1 MKFIYKYRIKWQEV
15 DPMYFVRTEEY
26 LDYYREAS
34 SELMRSVGY
43 PYRKLEEEKLQFP
56 IIEVHAKYLKPL
68 RYDEQITIE
77 TWISKLKSFQIVV
90 QYKILK
96 DTGEEAA
103 NAKIIYGVL
112 TKESEELSPMPD
124 ELKTKLEGFVE
135 KES

>member
-1 MKFIYKYRIKWQEV
+1 MRFKYNYRIKWQEV

-43 PYRKLEEEKLQFP
+43 PYKRLEDEKLQFP
-56 IIEVHAKYLKPL
+56 IIDVHAKYMKPL
-68 RYDEQITIE
+68 RYDDEITIE
-77 TWISKLKSFQIVV
+77 VWFSKLKSFQIVV
-90 QYKILK
+90 QYRIFKK
-96 DTGEEAA
+96 SGEESA

-112 TKESEELSPMPD
+112 TKGSEELSPMPD
-124 ELKTKLEGFVE
+124 ELKEKLEIFVE